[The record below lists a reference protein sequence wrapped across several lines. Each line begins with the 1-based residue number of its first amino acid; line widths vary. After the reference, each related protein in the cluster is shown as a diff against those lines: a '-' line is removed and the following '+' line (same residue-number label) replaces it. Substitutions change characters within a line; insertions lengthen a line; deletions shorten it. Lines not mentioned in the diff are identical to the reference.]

1 MGNFSNSNVSGSWK
15 RASVYSYTRDNG
27 TAYVGY
33 LFTGTFDKNSDSYS
47 LGIAHTARPKSI
59 SFDYKYAPLPSTDQC
74 IAYAKIYDSNNVEIA
89 TTQEF
94 NSMTQDVYKKET
106 LNFTYTQSTTK
117 AAYIGIFFQSGTN
130 TDIGNMRQVE
140 GGYSTSPYN
149 QDRVVGSVLKID
161 NVTLNYDYE

>member
-1 MGNFSNSNVSGSWK
+1 M
-15 RASVYSYTRDNG
+15 
-27 TAYVGY
+27 
-33 LFTGTFDKNSDSYS
+33 
-47 LGIAHTARPKSI
+47 
-59 SFDYKYAPLPSTDQC
+59 
-74 IAYAKIYDSNNVEIA
+74 EIA

-130 TDIGNMRQVE
+130 TDIANMRNIKR
-140 GGYSTSPYN
+140 GYSTSPYN

>member
-1 MGNFSNSNVSGSWK
+1 M
-15 RASVYSYTRDNG
+15 
-27 TAYVGY
+27 
-33 LFTGTFDKNSDSYS
+33 
-47 LGIAHTARPKSI
+47 
-59 SFDYKYAPLPSTDQC
+59 
-74 IAYAKIYDSNNVEIA
+74 EIA